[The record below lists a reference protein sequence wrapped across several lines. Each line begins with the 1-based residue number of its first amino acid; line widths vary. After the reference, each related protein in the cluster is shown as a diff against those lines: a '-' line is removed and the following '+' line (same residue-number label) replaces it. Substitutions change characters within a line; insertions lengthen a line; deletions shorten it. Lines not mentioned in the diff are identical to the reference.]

1 MRNVYGTTYAMDLRS
16 CVNVCDID
24 CRSLK
29 ASTVLIKLCCEK
41 QCFLL
46 LIDTTS
52 ILSLCTNLWNF
63 RLNWS
68 SKLQENSER
77 KKSLS
82 QIQILG
88 WKLPLSLKLHYF
100 KVFRFETKFDS
111 VSRSSVPFTENIIMV
126 LKICIHFIYFIKKKL
141 LYDRNLR

>member
-1 MRNVYGTTYAMDLRS
+1 MPLCPLVIALVPLKCSSRHLQFPHRVPFAKEKMPWCPCPFKNEAYRPEPVFSVYVQTCGTSGSIGHRS
-16 CVNVCDID
+16 C
-24 CRSLK
+24 RK
-29 ASTVLIKLCCEK
+29 TVKE
-41 QCFLL
+41 
-46 LIDTTS
+46 
-52 ILSLCTNLWNF
+52 
-63 RLNWS
+63 
-68 SKLQENSER
+68 